1 MRFAIAVAA
10 ALIATPAA
18 AHQAPSVP
26 QVPKELTDPAMADKL
41 ARMMQ
46 VLSRS
51 FLELPVG
58 ELEAAAEG
66 REPTPADR
74 ARTVRSKG
82 RKDDPNFDRNF
93 QRHITNSK
101 PMIESAM
108 KAMAAALPAM
118 MEGLSKAGHELEK
131 ATANLPTP
139 KYPKQ

>member
-18 AHQAPSVP
+18 AQQAPSVP
-26 QVPKELTDPAMADKL
+26 PVPKELTDPAMADKL

-51 FLELPVG
+51 FLDLPVG

-66 REPTPADR
+66 REPTAADR
-74 ARTVRSKG
+74 ARTVRSEG
-82 RKDDPNFDRNF
+82 RKDDPNFDRNV
-93 QRHITNSK
+93 QQQMANAK

-118 MEGLSKAGHELEK
+118 MEGLSKAGDELEK
-131 ATANLPTP
+131 ATANVPSP
-139 KYPKQ
+139 NYPKQ